1 MVFSQWGTGSGLI
14 ASGILE
20 VVLLAGGIAAL
31 LAVFVFRRNLGAEQS
46 SIAEL
51 SDTKTWESHA
61 VVQFAQTLKTANAL
75 AAIVALLVLAAICV
89 IALFASGALMSAGKL
104 DYGLMLTIHRI
115 APAVLIVAMA
125 LVVYLF
131 GKQP

>member
-1 MVFSQWGTGSGLI
+1 MDMFSKFVAPGTAFLLTLAFGFWLSNAGKPYNGILFNIHKLI
-14 ASGILE
+14 A
-20 VVLLAGGIAAL
+20 
-31 LAVFVFRRNLGAEQS
+31 LGAV
-46 SIAEL
+46 II
-51 SDTKTWESHA
+51 A

-75 AAIVALLVLAAICV
+75 AVIVALLVLAAICV

-115 APAVLIVAMA
+115 APAVLVVAMA